1 MNRHPAGI
9 EGPSAPDA
17 EFQALVRKT
26 YAGNAGAMTDL
37 GARLVVGREAPF
49 SPVDGAA
56 LVAEAARQGDAHAW
70 AYVAI
75 LAAAGVGRAQSWGD
89 AFDALRRA
97 AGLGHAAAAGQLE
110 LMGELGIA
118 GAAEVE
124 PWIAAPSGAAVC
136 EAPRMTGYADFLS
149 PALCAHF
156 CRLAAPRLKRA
167 QIYDYRQGVL
177 KEDAMRTNT
186 GTPFSLIETDLLTQL
201 VRARIARA
209 AGVAVAALEPFEV
222 LHYSVGE
229 RYTYHIDF
237 FHPDLPNYRDLVGV
251 KGQRIKTCLV
261 YLNDDYEGGETD
273 FPKAGVKFRGRMGE
287 ALVFDNVRP
296 DGSGDVTTLHA
307 GLAPSKGEKWLLS
320 QWIRDRAQ
328 QVA

>member
-1 MNRHPAGI
+1 MNQQPDVI

-17 EFQALVRKT
+17 EFQALVRRT
-26 YAGNAGAMTDL
+26 YAGNAGAMTAL

-49 SPVDGAA
+49 SPVDGEA
-56 LVAEAARQGDAHAW
+56 LLAEAARQGDAEAW

-97 AGLGHAAAAGQLE
+97 AELGHAAAAGQLG
-110 LMGELGIA
+110 LLRGLGID
-118 GAAEVE
+118 GAAQIE
-124 PWIAAPSGAAVC
+124 PWLAAPAGTSVC
-136 EAPRMTGYADFLS
+136 EAPRMTSYAGFLS

-156 CRLAAPRLKRA
+156 CSLAAPRLKRA
-167 QIYDYRQGVL
+167 QVYDYRQGVL

-186 GTPFSLIETDLLTQL
+186 GTPFSLIETDLATQL

-237 FHPDLPNYRDLVGV
+237 FHPDLPNYRELIAV

-273 FPKAGVKFRGRMGE
+273 FPKAGVKFRGRAGE

-307 GLAPSKGEKWLLS
+307 GLAPLRGEKWLLS
-320 QWIRDRAQ
+320 QWMRDRPQ
-328 QVA
+328 RVA